1 MLAKG
6 GGKVFKLV
14 IALLCALLVA
24 IFAVQNYQT
33 VPIRFLASGLE
44 ISLALVIIGSA
55 AVGATFAFVL
65 GIVRQFN
72 QGRKMREYKQ
82 KLTKLEQEL
91 QKLQEGK
98 MSLTLEKGEK
108 DEQIKTEA
116 GFPPEGELGAV

>member
-91 QKLQEGK
+91 QKLQEEK